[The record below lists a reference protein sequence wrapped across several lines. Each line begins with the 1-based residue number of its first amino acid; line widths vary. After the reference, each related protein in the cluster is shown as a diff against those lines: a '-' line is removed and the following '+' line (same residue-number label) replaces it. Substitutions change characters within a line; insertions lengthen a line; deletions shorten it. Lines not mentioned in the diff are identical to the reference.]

1 MQSMINEV
9 LTGAETTAAGFADID
24 QLEKRW
30 AAASGTERIILPRHG
45 LESFKNFWTWLFRD
59 AERARSADALWR
71 QYNVLF
77 NRLEL
82 TDLTKDKGAK
92 VH

>member
-1 MQSMINEV
+1 
-9 LTGAETTAAGFADID
+9 
-24 QLEKRW
+24 
-30 AAASGTERIILPRHG
+30 
-45 LESFKNFWTWLFRD
+45 LFRD

-82 TDLTKDKGAK
+82 TDMTKDKGAK
-92 VH
+92 VHYQNLVKKSGVTQAPKSSCTPLMLRLLCHGIAQTAPQ